1 MFIELEVKSSITVHG
16 YDNDNKEIEEI
27 FEGTEYMKKIIAIH
41 RIQSISE
48 DYILV
53 NSSHGRLM
61 YWKYIGTME
70 EIKQKL
76 LRIDVKIA

>member
-16 YDNDNKEIEEI
+16 YDNDNKEIEEV
-27 FEGTEYMKKIIAIH
+27 FEGTDYMKKIIAIN

-48 DYILV
+48 EYILV
-53 NSSHGRLM
+53 NSSHGRMM
-61 YWKYIGTME
+61 YWNYKGTME
-70 EIKQKL
+70 ELKQKL

>member
-16 YDNDNKEIEEI
+16 YDNDNKEIEEV
-27 FEGTEYMKKIIAIH
+27 FEGKDYIKKIIAIH

-48 DYILV
+48 EYILV
-53 NSSHGRLM
+53 NSSHGRMM
-61 YWKYIGTME
+61 YWNYKGTME
-70 EIKQKL
+70 ELKQKL

>member
-16 YDNDNKEIEEI
+16 YDNENKEIEEV
-27 FEGTEYMKKIIAIH
+27 FEPTGFMKKIIAIS

-48 DYILV
+48 EYILV

-61 YWKYIGTME
+61 YWKYKGTME
-70 EIKQKL
+70 EVKQKL